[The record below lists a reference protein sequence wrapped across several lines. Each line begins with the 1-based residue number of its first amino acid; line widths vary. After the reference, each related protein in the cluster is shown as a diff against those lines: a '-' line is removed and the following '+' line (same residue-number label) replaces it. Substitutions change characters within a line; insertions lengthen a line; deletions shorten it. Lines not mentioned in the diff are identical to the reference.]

1 MDDDDWVVVDDDDWV
16 VLDVPDGNSEGEL
29 IIRESADCLCRL
41 ALMRNICILRI
52 TSPQIR

>member
-1 MDDDDWVVVDDDDWV
+1 MDDDDWVVV
-16 VLDVPDGNSEGEL
+16 DVPDGNSEGEL